1 MNLFYF
7 IYSQNLSKIN
17 VYRAAAQTGKEAFDR
32 ALTDCRKALEID
44 PDYSK
49 AYSRMG

>member
-1 MNLFYF
+1 MIKTTKYPHKL
-7 IYSQNLSKIN
+7 IYSPTFN
-17 VYRAAAQTGKEAFDR
+17 RAAAQTGKEAYDR